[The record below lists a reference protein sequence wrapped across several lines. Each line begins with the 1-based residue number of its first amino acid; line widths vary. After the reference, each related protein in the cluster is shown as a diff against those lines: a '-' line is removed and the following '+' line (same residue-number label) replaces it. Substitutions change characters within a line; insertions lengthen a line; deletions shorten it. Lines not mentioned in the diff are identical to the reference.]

1 VTELSHSYYFSVL
14 QSKLHH
20 VTKHPYHFASFIAIW
35 YYVELLYMM
44 SIAVYF
50 YPSMLI
56 AIVAIVT
63 GIALSFHIIKLYSG
77 NDFSCSLQLL
87 LMDIHI
93 AFSIGTIATLL
104 LSNVGWYILLFTL
117 IRAIVALCEVV
128 CVYAMTHNKT

>member
-1 VTELSHSYYFSVL
+1 
-14 QSKLHH
+14 
-20 VTKHPYHFASFIAIW
+20 
-35 YYVELLYMM
+35 MM
-44 SIAVYF
+44 SIAVF
-50 YPSMLI
+50 MYPPMLI

>member
-1 VTELSHSYYFSVL
+1 
-14 QSKLHH
+14 
-20 VTKHPYHFASFIAIW
+20 
-35 YYVELLYMM
+35 MM

-93 AFSIGTIATLL
+93 AFSIGTITAIL
-104 LSNVGWYILLFTL
+104 LSKTEWYILLFTL
-117 IRAIVALCEVV
+117 IRTAVAICEVV
-128 CVYAMTHNKT
+128 CVYAMTNDKT

>member
-1 VTELSHSYYFSVL
+1 MTELSHSYYFSVL

-44 SIAVYF
+44 SIAVF
-50 YPSMLI
+50 MYPPMLI

-128 CVYAMTHNKT
+128 CVYAMTNNKT

>member
-1 VTELSHSYYFSVL
+1 MIELSHNNYSSVL
-14 QSKLHH
+14 QSKLYN

-128 CVYAMTHNKT
+128 CVYAMTNNKT

>member
-1 VTELSHSYYFSVL
+1 MTELSHSYYFSVL

>member
-1 VTELSHSYYFSVL
+1 MTELSHSYYFSVL

-20 VTKHPYHFASFIAIW
+20 VTTYPYHFASFIAIW

-93 AFSIGTIATLL
+93 AFSIGTITAIL
-104 LSNVGWYILLFTL
+104 LSKTEWYILLFTL
-117 IRAIVALCEVV
+117 IRTAVAICEVV
-128 CVYAMTHNKT
+128 CVYAMTNDKT